1 MPCSRNQ
8 CCRKEDQPL
17 LPQFAADRDPK
28 WPLGVFLV
36 LVILFCLIA
45 FSYFVTH
52 AHGQEPAAISV
63 QSIDYTKVEI
73 PTLPKNPI
81 PISIYR
87 LHDADTITDCTIH
100 LPFDVDLPH
109 CSIRCFGFDAWEVNR
124 QRDSDITQEEINLG
138 LKAKDELVSLLL
150 LPSRSMYAENRL
162 YVEDVGIRDP
172 YGRRLCWWWIK
183 TQTKDETFWLNVAAW
198 GRQSGY
204 QRIERLTFKPEPNFD
219 LPPRPLPQAPGVK

>member
-8 CCRKEDQPL
+8 CCEKQGQL
-17 LPQFAADRDPK
+17 FKADSDPK

-36 LVILFCLIA
+36 VVILLVLAA

-52 AHGQEPAAISV
+52 AHGQEPPAGSQSIV
-63 QSIDYTKVEI
+63 TQSIDYTKVEI
-73 PTLPKNPI
+73 PALPKNPI

-87 LHDADTITDCTIH
+87 VHDADTITDCTIH

-124 QRDSDITQEEINLG
+124 VRDPNTTQEEIDIG

-198 GRQSGY
+198 GRNAGY
-204 QRIERLTFKPEPNFD
+204 QR
-219 LPPRPLPQAPGVK
+219 QGVK